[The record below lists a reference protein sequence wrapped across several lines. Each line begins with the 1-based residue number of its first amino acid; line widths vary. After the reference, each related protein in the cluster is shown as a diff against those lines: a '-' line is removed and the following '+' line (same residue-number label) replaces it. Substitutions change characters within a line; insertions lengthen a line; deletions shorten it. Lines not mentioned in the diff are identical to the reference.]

1 MTAICVSLTEPTTVG
16 LIDRMVDLASV
27 ADMFE
32 IRGDMVRDLDLLT
45 LMRAQTH
52 PLLFTCLPRSEGGS
66 WDDRDPAGRRA
77 LLLEAAKRGFDY
89 VDVGY
94 KSGFLDVIGEK
105 AGKGL
110 VISYH
115 DLEGTPEDLESLYK
129 SMAGLGADV
138 VKIAVTPRSI
148 ADLGRLLEFAGR
160 RVGAGGP
167 PLLPIALGP
176 MGIASRILGGRFGAP
191 FLFASPAAGAE
202 AGPGQI
208 PAAVMAERFRVRKIT
223 AATKVYGILGTDVTW
238 SLSPAIHNRAFAE
251 CGLDAVYV
259 PLQAEALEPFLK
271 AVPALRLSG
280 FSVTRPFK
288 VDIVPRLRAVDG
300 TATRA
305 GSVNTVRIREGR
317 MEGFSTDGLGI
328 LLPLGKKTAIKDRRV
343 VILGAG
349 GAARAAALALVQKG
363 AKVTV
368 LARKAAQ
375 AAEVGK
381 AVGCAHG
388 DLARLADH
396 PWDALI
402 NATPVGSA
410 ALPGESPVPPGLLRR
425 GAVVFDM
432 VYEPLETPLL
442 RDAARAGCAT
452 IDGLQMLLAQ
462 AAGQFEAWTGRK
474 APEEAMKSAA
484 LLAIQERLLAPERRP

>member
-16 LIDRMVDLASV
+16 VIDRMVDLASV

-32 IRGDMVRDLDLLT
+32 IRGDMVQDLDLLT

-66 WDDRDPAGRRA
+66 WDDQDKAGRRA

-110 VISYH
+110 VVSYH
-115 DLEGTPEDLESLYK
+115 DLEGTPPDLDGLYA
-129 SMAGLGADV
+129 SMAALGADV
-138 VKIAVTPRSI
+138 VKIAVTTRSI
-148 ADLGRLLEFAGR
+148 ADLGRLFEFASR
-160 RVGAGGP
+160 RAGASGP
-167 PLLPIALGP
+167 PLLPIAMGP
-176 MGIASRILGGRFGAP
+176 MGVASRILGGRFGAP
-191 FLFASPAAGAE
+191 FLFASPSPGAE
-202 AGPGQI
+202 AAPGQI
-208 PAAVMAERFRVRKIT
+208 TAAVMAERFRVRSIT
-223 AATKVYGILGTDVTW
+223 PATKVYGILGSDVAW

-251 CGLDAVYV
+251 SGLDAVYV
-259 PLQAEALEPFLK
+259 PLQAEALEPFLRV
-271 AVPALRLSG
+271 VPALR
-280 FSVTRPFK
+280 
-288 VDIVPRLRAVDG
+288 
-300 TATRA
+300 
-305 GSVNTVRIREGR
+305 
-317 MEGFSTDGLGI
+317 
-328 LLPLGKKTAIKDRRV
+328 KKMAIKGRRV

-349 GAARAAALALVQKG
+349 GAARAAALALVQAG

-368 LARKAAQ
+368 LARKPAQ
-375 AAEVGK
+375 AA
-381 AVGCAHG
+381 AVAKDTGGAAG
-388 DLARLADH
+388 DLARLPDH
-396 PWDALI
+396 EWDVLI
-402 NATPVGSA
+402 NATPIGSA
-410 ALPGESPVPPGLLRR
+410 SLPSGSPVPAAHLRR

-442 RDAARAGCAT
+442 RDAARAGCVT

-462 AAGQFEAWTGRK
+462 AAGQFEAWTGWK

-484 LLAIQERLLAPERRP
+484 LVAIQERLAAPERRA